1 MHHNPAESQDLT
13 EQEGV
18 PPSHNPLWLTPSL
31 APFLQGSPSWRLTGV
46 PPAVAPTPHWELEP
60 RGQAPSLKW
69 AQGLARGAVWALPR
83 GHTFSTSRF
92 LSLLHPDPLPF
103 PPLSSVP
110 DSSSWLRASIVPA
123 WLPAPLLHPSLPP
136 PASPRGTSLPIPCP
150 PPPHP
155 RSPRLEG
162 GGEMTPFWFHPLLPR
177 CSVLLVPTDGFY
189 SAIEAW
195 RAWITQGPWLFL
207 MPWAR
212 KINIPPLPPAARDRP
227 TPPPDSLL
235 LPPFIQSP
243 QT

>member
-1 MHHNPAESQDLT
+1 MGTLS
-13 EQEGV
+13 
-18 PPSHNPLWLTPSL
+18 PPLAFSLFSTLILSPSL
-31 APFLQGSPSWRLTGV
+31 LSPQFPAPAPGCAPALFLPGSPL
-46 PPAVAPTPHWELEP
+46 
-60 RGQAPSLKW
+60 PS
-69 AQGLARGAVWALPR
+69 
-83 GHTFSTSRF
+83 
-92 LSLLHPDPLPF
+92 
-103 PPLSSVP
+103 
-110 DSSSWLRASIVPA
+110 
-123 WLPAPLLHPSLPP
+123 PLLHPSLLP

-150 PPPHP
+150 PHPHP

-177 CSVLLVPTDGFY
+177 CSVLLVATDGFY

-207 MPWAR
+207 MPWAW